1 MSKETIEI
9 QVEPD
14 AARAYAEASD
24 DQRRKL
30 DLLLSIRI
38 QEATRTQAD
47 LETIMKDI
55 AQRARERGLTEQKLV
70 ELLKDD

>member
-14 AARAYAEASD
+14 AARAYAESSD

-55 AQRARERGLTEQKLV
+55 AQRAREGGLTEQKLV

>member
-1 MSKETIEI
+1 MGKETIEI

-14 AARAYAEASD
+14 AARAYSEASD

-38 QEATRTQAD
+38 QEATRPDAD
-47 LETIMKDI
+47 LEAIMREI
-55 AQRARERGLTEQKLV
+55 AQRARERGLTERTLV
-70 ELLKDD
+70 DLLEDE

>member
-38 QEATRTQAD
+38 QEATRTEAD

-55 AQRARERGLTEQKLV
+55 AQRAQERGLTERKLV
-70 ELLKDD
+70 ELLEDD

>member
-1 MSKETIEI
+1 MGKETIEI

-14 AARAYAEASD
+14 AARAYAEASE

-38 QEATRTQAD
+38 QEATRTDAE
-47 LETIMKDI
+47 LETIMSDI
-55 AQRARERGLTEQKLV
+55 AQRARERGLTEEKLV
-70 ELLKDD
+70 KLLEDD